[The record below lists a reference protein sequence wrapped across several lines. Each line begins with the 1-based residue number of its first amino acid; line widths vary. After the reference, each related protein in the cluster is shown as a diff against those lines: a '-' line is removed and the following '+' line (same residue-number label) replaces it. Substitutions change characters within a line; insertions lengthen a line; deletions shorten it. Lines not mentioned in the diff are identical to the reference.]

1 MHYSVSVFSLCTYND
16 PFHKIPSTLS
26 MRDWTAKLL
35 ERSLYSTKWL
45 QDATCRKLQY
55 THVLLLSVSQYM
67 CRKWLVYMHPCCHSF
82 VKTHLRGSA
91 VTFST
96 RERLH
101 GKMPVLWATMNVL
114 PHRVTFWLFTASEK
128 MEEKENILGRR
139 KNAHS
144 AVRICAKINSG
155 ILLAGYDFQTCFCA
169 TGPT

>member
-1 MHYSVSVFSLCTYND
+1 
-16 PFHKIPSTLS
+16 
-26 MRDWTAKLL
+26 MRDWTVKLL
-35 ERSLYSTKWL
+35 TGSSMPLRGHYTLQNVYKMPRVGNYRISMCCSCQCPST
-45 QDATCRKLQY
+45 CVGKL
-55 THVLLLSVSQYM
+55 
-67 CRKWLVYMHPCCHSF
+67 LVYMHPCSHSF
-82 VKTHLRGSA
+82 VNTHLRGSA

-128 MEEKENILGRR
+128 REEKENILGRR

-155 ILLAGYDFQTCFCA
+155 IFWPDMTSRHASVPQVQYNNNNNNN
-169 TGPT
+169 